1 MTTVR
6 LGSPLRGSVPREP
19 RPSRSLW
26 HATSPRSLAFG
37 RALRTAIV
45 VMMAFSVG
53 RWALHDVTIAV
64 FATFTGL
71 ALTGIADFG
80 GTYSGRVGA
89 IAASVI
95 CGIGLT
101 ALGTRISD
109 DRAWVVCASMFVVA
123 GVVVLVGLLGG
134 YAAAA
139 SNALILFYVVAAG
152 TPAHPSAIAARVA
165 GVGFGGVIGLVA
177 SVGLWPAAPRPLALC
192 RLGDATLSMASRL
205 RVLASGMASPRR
217 DAALPSVRASVEAM
231 SDRPASPTRPQ
242 RAELYLVNDLERLD
256 GLVARLEVDPP
267 TGMQQRAAL
276 ASAAATLSACGA
288 ALSGHV
294 PVVDRPAPASP
305 IADLSLVARLNG
317 VTSAIDTHTRA
328 ALGMPLGA
336 IRDSFSLED
345 GRAGRSDLGHG
356 LRRVRAS
363 LTWRSVHARD
373 ALRLGVGLALATGIA
388 HAFSLQHGF
397 WVAFATLTVIKSNVR
412 ATGRSVGQAIGG
424 TVVGFAVATLVI
436 TVFGSNVV
444 AYAVLLPVTVTMA
457 IYANVAVDFLLGQA
471 GFIVV
476 IVVLFNLLGPAGWRV
491 GVVRVEDVVAGGI
504 AGLLIGALAWPR
516 GASAEIGRA
525 SSELVRSSME
535 YLAVTVRAVTEGSQG
550 DPSVPREAAMTAAAR
565 AEDTYAQ
572 LLAERPAENE
582 VREWAAVVALG
593 NRLWYVADLLRAAG
607 TRAQQEPC
615 EVLAALERLSA
626 RCAILVASLQGRR
639 SPVLGPR
646 SDASDVPGSPDGT
659 LAAWLEELAADV
671 PVSRIAQ

>member
-1 MTTVR
+1 MA
-6 LGSPLRGSVPREP
+6 L
-19 RPSRSLW
+19 
-26 HATSPRSLAFG
+26 G

-45 VMMAFSVG
+45 VMVVFSVG

-71 ALTGIADFG
+71 ALSGIADFG

-95 CGIGLT
+95 SGIGLT

-109 DRAWVVCASMFVVA
+109 DQTWLVCASMFVVA
-123 GVVVLVGLLGG
+123 GVVALAGLLGG

-152 TPAHPSAIAARVA
+152 TPARPSAIAARVA
-165 GVGFGGVIGLVA
+165 GVGFGGAIALVA
-177 SVGLWPAAPRPLALC
+177 SVGLWPAVPGPLALR
-192 RLGDATLSMASRL
+192 RLGDATLSIASRL
-205 RVLASGMASPRR
+205 RLVTSGMASPR
-217 DAALPSVRASVEAM
+217 DATAPSVRAAVEALP
-231 SDRPASPTRPQ
+231 DRPASPTRPQ

-267 TGMQQRAAL
+267 TGIQQRAAL
-276 ASAAATLSACGA
+276 VSAAATLSACGA

-294 PVVDRPAPASP
+294 PVVDRPAPAAQ

-328 ALGMPLGA
+328 ALGMPSGSVLDA
-336 IRDSFSLED
+336 FSLEN
-345 GRAGRSDLGHG
+345 GRAGRSDFGHG

-373 ALRLGVGLALATGIA
+373 ALRLGVGLALATAIA

-412 ATGRSVGQAIGG
+412 ATGRSVAQAILG

-436 TVFGSNVV
+436 SVFGSNVV
-444 AYAVLLPVTVTMA
+444 GYAVLLPVTVTMA
-457 IYANVAVDFLLGQA
+457 IYANVAVAFLLGQA
-471 GFIVV
+471 GFTVV

-491 GVVRVEDVVAGGI
+491 GLVRVEDVVAGGV

-516 GASAEIGRA
+516 GASAEIGPA

-535 YLAVTVRAVTEGSQG
+535 YLAVTVHRAVTGGLQG
-550 DPSVPREAAMTAAAR
+550 DPSVARRAAMSAAAR

-582 VREWAAVVALG
+582 GGQWAGVVALG

-607 TRAQQEPC
+607 ARAQQEPRR
-615 EVLAALERLSA
+615 VLAALERLSA
-626 RCAILVASLQGRR
+626 RCAVLVASLQGRR
-639 SPVLGPR
+639 PPVLGPR
-646 SDASDVPGSPDGT
+646 SDLSDVPGSPDGT
-659 LAAWLEELAADV
+659 LVAWLEELAADV
-671 PVSRIAQ
+671 HVSRIAR

>member
-1 MTTVR
+1 M
-6 LGSPLRGSVPREP
+6 PREP
-19 RPSRSLW
+19 GPSRPLW
-26 HATSPRSLAFG
+26 HATSRRSLAFG

-45 VMMAFSVG
+45 VMIAFSVG

-95 CGIGLT
+95 SGIGLT

-109 DRAWVVCASMFVVA
+109 DRTWVVCASMFVVA
-123 GVVVLVGLLGG
+123 GVVALAGLLGG

-165 GVGFGGVIGLVA
+165 GVGFGGVIALVA
-177 SVGLWPAAPRPLALC
+177 SVGLWPAAPRPLALR
-192 RLGDATLSMASRL
+192 RLGDATLLMASRL

-217 DAALPSVRASVEAM
+217 DATVTNVRATVEALA
-231 SDRPASPTRPQ
+231 DRPASPTRPQ

-256 GLVARLEVDPP
+256 GLVARLEVDPT

-288 ALSGHV
+288 ALSGDA
-294 PVVDRPAPASP
+294 PVVDRPAPAP
-305 IADLSLVARLNG
+305 QIADLSLVARLNG

-328 ALGMPLGA
+328 ALGMPLGSILDA
-336 IRDSFSLED
+336 FSLED
-345 GRAGRSDLGHG
+345 GRAGRSDFGHG

-412 ATGRSVGQAIGG
+412 ATGRSVGQAVLG

-436 TVFGSNVV
+436 TVFGSNVF
-444 AYAVLLPVTVTMA
+444 AYALLLPVTVTMA
-457 IYANVAVDFLLGQA
+457 IYANVAVNFVLGQA
-471 GFIVV
+471 GFTVV
-476 IVVLFNLLGPAGWRV
+476 IVVLFNILGPAGWRV

-516 GASAEIGRA
+516 GASAEIGPA

-535 YLAVTVRAVTEGSQG
+535 YLALTVRRAVTGGLQG
-550 DPSVPREAAMTAAAR
+550 DPSVARRAAMSAAAR

-572 LLAERPAENE
+572 LLAERPAEDE
-582 VREWAAVVALG
+582 GQDWAGVMALG

-607 TRAQQEPC
+607 TRAQQEPRR
-615 EVLAALERLSA
+615 VLAALERLSA
-626 RCAILVASLQGRR
+626 RCAVLVASLQGRH

-659 LAAWLEELAADV
+659 LLAWLEELAADV
-671 PVSRIAQ
+671 PVARVAQ